1 MDTGTPTN
9 FNKPKEKTPW
19 VGYIILGIFILICVS
34 MCGDDD
40 EKKSESP
47 AKSNR
52 VELSQNE
59 SDLINQAEISGYV
72 RFERGSRDVY
82 VKPVF
87 WYAMNHTAKKN
98 FGAICAVKCGNEQ
111 GSTTYYCNIIDDM
124 TGKKLA
130 EYSETWGLEIEE

>member
-1 MDTGTPTN
+1 MSDSQQS
-9 FNKPKEKTPW
+9 PW
-19 VGYIILGIFILICVS
+19 VGYLILFIVFAVLVS
-34 MCGDDD
+34 MCGTCGDDVD
-40 EKKSESP
+40 KATTPEKSE
-47 AKSNR
+47 R
-52 VELSQNE
+52 VELSQTE
-59 SDLINQAEISGYV
+59 EDLINQAEASGYV
-72 RFERGSRDVY
+72 RFESGSRDVY

-98 FGAICAVKCGNEQ
+98 FGAICAVKCGNAD